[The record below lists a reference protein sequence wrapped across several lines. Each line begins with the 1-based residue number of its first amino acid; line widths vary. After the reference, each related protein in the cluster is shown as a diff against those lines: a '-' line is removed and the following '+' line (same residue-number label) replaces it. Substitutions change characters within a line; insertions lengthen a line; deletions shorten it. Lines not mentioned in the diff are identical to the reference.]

1 MVFGGS
7 FRAFGIEP
15 PAAYLDACDV
25 LAAALIDAGP
35 YERPLSK
42 PVGRAAD
49 NAFRGPF
56 VVKGEDGIKR
66 GRLVHEH
73 FDKENH
79 MLQAT
84 AVRPPTRT
92 ERSGYSCRADTI
104 AAIRHCLTTGEDLP
118 GWRNKQGMVL
128 SRVRKMLEPMNAL
141 LRKAHP
147 PPPNVKAVAG
157 DVNLALLCAFV
168 DTLEWPDVKLPLNFA
183 KGFASVGDIPESG
196 VYRPIAPELDE
207 EAFET
212 LRGSIDATNAEW
224 LDEVCDSLAKKAK
237 SAKPDDIEA
246 MRVLKAKSDDEAR
259 AGLCGQPLTRSQLL
273 RKYTRNGKLQ
283 ARVLPRYGVWQ
294 GREAARK
301 VRAIDD
307 ARRSQT
313 NKMQRMRETIVTP
326 SPEFPAHVLD
336 ELLRA
341 CIEMGMSVPDIV
353 LGLDDLFAAYRRV
366 PTAHPEYMIAAVWDL
381 EMGEPLF
388 YEVHGHCFGMVSSVV
403 NFNRVPHLLCVAA
416 ARLFAAP
423 VDHFFDDYLT
433 VDLAS
438 ARGSAQGSLDL
449 LHTAV
454 RLRLEPKKRKL
465 CAAQQVELGVACDLR
480 VAASRHT
487 VLLAPTPERVADILA
502 DLTRCEAAGYMSPA
516 EAEALFG
523 RLGFVLQTTVGAI
536 GRAATQPLLQR
547 AREAR
552 GLPRTFTPAMGHM
565 LSFFRALL
573 PTIPPLAIRCGPARD
588 AGAPPVIVYTDAS
601 YNAEGWSGMGIVI
614 MDGEDRYEAGCRVP
628 AWLLD
633 WLTPRGQQINHLES
647 IAITAARLTFPDV
660 LFGRRV
666 LHFVDNTCALSKA
679 VHGYANEPD
688 MAAVTNSV
696 HACDAALGIDSWWE
710 WVPTDANVS
719 DLPSREPSTWN
730 EKARGI
736 MAKLRARM
744 AAQGFG
750 RRELRLPSATQLEN
764 PSEMLR
770 GAQAL
775 AADVA
780 AGKQF

>member
-1 MVFGGS
+1 
-7 FRAFGIEP
+7 
-15 PAAYLDACDV
+15 
-25 LAAALIDAGP
+25 
-35 YERPLSK
+35 
-42 PVGRAAD
+42 
-49 NAFRGPF
+49 
-56 VVKGEDGIKR
+56 
-66 GRLVHEH
+66 
-73 FDKENH
+73 
-79 MLQAT
+79 
-84 AVRPPTRT
+84 
-92 ERSGYSCRADTI
+92 
-104 AAIRHCLTTGEDLP
+104 
-118 GWRNKQGMVL
+118 
-128 SRVRKMLEPMNAL
+128 
-141 LRKAHP
+141 
-147 PPPNVKAVAG
+147 
-157 DVNLALLCAFV
+157 
-168 DTLEWPDVKLPLNFA
+168 
-183 KGFASVGDIPESG
+183 
-196 VYRPIAPELDE
+196 
-207 EAFET
+207 
-212 LRGSIDATNAEW
+212 
-224 LDEVCDSLAKKAK
+224 
-237 SAKPDDIEA
+237 
-246 MRVLKAKSDDEAR
+246 
-259 AGLCGQPLTRSQLL
+259 
-273 RKYTRNGKLQ
+273 
-283 ARVLPRYGVWQ
+283 
-294 GREAARK
+294 
-301 VRAIDD
+301 
-307 ARRSQT
+307 
-313 NKMQRMRETIVTP
+313 
-326 SPEFPAHVLD
+326 
-336 ELLRA
+336 
-341 CIEMGMSVPDIV
+341 
-353 LGLDDLFAAYRRV
+353 
-366 PTAHPEYMIAAVWDL
+366 
-381 EMGEPLF
+381 
-388 YEVHGHCFGMVSSVV
+388 
-403 NFNRVPHLLCVAA
+403 
-416 ARLFAAP
+416 
-423 VDHFFDDYLT
+423 
-433 VDLAS
+433 
-438 ARGSAQGSLDL
+438 
-449 LHTAV
+449 V